1 MTPEKHHVKVQL
13 EEQMYQKLQKIKKE
27 KGLNHDTEALR
38 FCIQTVH
45 TQIKKKPQ
53 EATATA

>member
-13 EEQMYQKLQKIKKE
+13 EEKMYQKLQKIKKE

-45 TQIKKKPQ
+45 NQIKKQ
-53 EATATA
+53 EAVATA

>member
-13 EEQMYQKLQKIKKE
+13 EEKMYQKLQKIKKE

-45 TQIKKKPQ
+45 NQIKTQ
-53 EATATA
+53 EAVACT